1 MWVGV
6 LSILFL
12 FCWLK
17 KRKIVAED
25 SWCSGTLG
33 QAAVWDPKAPPELL
47 FKVAQSHSVVTAAR
61 KAEPVLLR
69 SINFEDA
76 PDDDLDRVTVLLTI
90 AGMLCGRTV
99 NDAAATA
106 ADHATMTIYSGALRW
121 PAAVNAAERAVDF
134 VGPSEVAFDATMLC
148 SLAHALGSS
157 RH

>member
-1 MWVGV
+1 MWVGIAGIV
-6 LSILFL
+6 LL

-17 KRKIVAED
+17 KRKPVPED

-33 QAAVWDPKAPPELL
+33 STAVWDRKAPPEVV
-47 FKVAQSHSVVTAAR
+47 FKVAQSHSIVKAAR
-61 KAEPVLLR
+61 DAEAMLLC
-69 SINFEDA
+69 SANFEDA
-76 PDDDLDRVTVLLTI
+76 PDNELDRITLLITI

-106 ADHATMTIYSGALRW
+106 ADHATMTIYSGPLRW
-121 PAAVNAAERAVDF
+121 SAAIDAAERAANF
-134 VGPSEVAFDATMLC
+134 IGPSEVPPAATALC